1 MGKVVRFEPKI
12 AARKSDPWCSPL
24 VLEDGTRISGGAA
37 REKRLKAVGGV
48 DQLLRDTLDNASRL
62 ASADTRKAN

>member
-24 VLEDGTRISGGAA
+24 VLEDGTRISGAL
-37 REKRLKAVGGV
+37 RVKNVLKR
-48 DQLLRDTLDNASRL
+48 
-62 ASADTRKAN
+62 SAG